1 MYHTVTEDSI
11 AEVVD
16 TFYGRIRDDQL
27 LGPIFADAIGINWGP
42 HLDKMKTFW
51 SSVLLASRAYKG
63 NRMIAHLQLPGLTRH
78 HFERWLQLWRET
90 VAALC
95 SDELAS
101 LLIRKAQIIGERL
114 LDAITTYHESAVR
127 ETAEATRGAL

>member
-16 TFYGRIRDDQL
+16 TFYCRIRDDQL
-27 LGPIFADAIGINWGP
+27 LGPIFAGAIGTEWGP

-63 NRMIAHLQLPGLTRH
+63 NPVIAHLQLPRLTED

-90 VAALC
+90 VVALC
-95 SDELAS
+95 SDEVAS
-101 LLIRKAQIIGERL
+101 LFNRKAQMIGDRL
-114 LDAITTYHESAVR
+114 LQTISTYHQSAVR
-127 ETAEATRGAL
+127 KTAEATRGAL

>member
-11 AEVVD
+11 AEVVG

-27 LGPIFADAIGINWGP
+27 LGPIFAGAIGTEWGP

-63 NRMIAHLQLPGLTRH
+63 NPMIAHLQLPRLTPH

-101 LLIRKAQIIGERL
+101 LLIQKAQMIGERL
-114 LDAITTYHESAVR
+114 LHTITTYHESAVR
-127 ETAEATRGAL
+127 GTAEATRGAL

>member
-27 LGPIFADAIGINWGP
+27 LGPIFAGAIGAEWGP

-63 NRMIAHLQLPGLTRH
+63 NPMIAHLQLPRLTQH

-90 VAALC
+90 VSALC

-101 LLIRKAQIIGERL
+101 LLIRKAQTIGERL
-114 LDAITTYHESAVR
+114 LHAITAYHEPAVR
-127 ETAEATRGAL
+127 ETAEAARGAL

>member
-1 MYHTVTEDSI
+1 MYHTLTEDSI

-27 LGPIFADAIGINWGP
+27 LGPIFAGAIGTEWGP

-51 SSVLLASRAYKG
+51 SSVLFASRAYKG
-63 NRMIAHLQLPGLTRH
+63 NPMIAHLQLPRLTQH
-78 HFERWLQLWRET
+78 HFECWLQLWRET

-101 LLIRKAQIIGERL
+101 LLVRKAQMIGERL
-114 LDAITTYHESAVR
+114 LHAITAHHESAVR
-127 ETAEATRGAL
+127 ETAEAKRGAL